1 MNELISLLEA
11 VYSTMDTI
19 SIEGIDNADKFV
31 GCANVVKNV
40 ANKLREM
47 KRKEEEPTVLQERET
62 ANELIERD
70 VKMLECCHGIP
81 LYGKLV
87 GNTIELTCENGC
99 RTAKFNISN
108 EERIRV
114 VEKWN
119 REVLANG

>member
-47 KRKEEEPTVLQERET
+47 KMEEEPTIPQESGT
-62 ANELIERD
+62 A
-70 VKMLECCHGIP
+70 K
-81 LYGKLV
+81 
-87 GNTIELTCENGC
+87 ELTG
-99 RTAKFNISN
+99 
-108 EERIRV
+108 
-114 VEKWN
+114 
-119 REVLANG
+119 REV